1 MNGLALKQLPGIKTM
16 SINNYWPS
24 IEEINNCIKDQAE
37 NSSDAVLLAVHQ
49 KFPLTFS
56 IVGPDGNVMSDSKQ
70 SASEEDFLNYF
81 LSDAPSGSHVVP
93 ITGRSGVGKSHL
105 IRILDAKIKRLKN
118 AEKYLVI
125 RIPKSASLRKVVD
138 LILSAEPLQGSQYD
152 SVRAEFSK
160 AMVELKIED
169 AVITF
174 FSQLQIALKDYG
186 REQREALGQDL
197 TNSVIRR
204 KIAHAEY
211 LPLLMSDGEMVDH
224 FRENV
229 LPRIIQRSVKGG
241 DLSGGNDDFD
251 PNSIKF
257 KVEDFDFEG
266 IDIANS
272 NQRVSKY
279 YQLNF
284 LGESNQ
290 ERGLAVEV
298 LNDVVD
304 RATNQ
309 LYKLNQSLGGMTLGE
324 VILEIRQL
332 LLKDN
337 RELILLVEDFAALVG
352 IQETL
357 AKVLIQEGA
366 TSDGIK
372 YATIRSA
379 IAVTDGY
386 LGGKNTLATRAG
398 REWVVESSLDS
409 ETETLDRTKKLVAAY
424 LNAARIGEQGL
435 KNYYDNLIKKDPRS
449 NFNVPIYRDDDIGDL
464 ITQLHAFGS
473 IDEIPLF
480 PFSDNAIE
488 FLARQTSLR
497 SGNSL
502 IFNPRYIIKNIIR
515 LILINRESFLDGSFP
530 PIGIISKAPEAD
542 VQNWISGL
550 EVSQELKGQY
560 QRLVTIWGNNPETR
574 NEIPHR
580 INNDIYKVFSLKV
593 PELNA
598 SSSLIQISGK
608 SKPKV
613 TEPTETPEIDARLE
627 TKIRDCKQALNEW
640 ITENKRLDQGIA
652 NIIRRRVSSE
662 LSRKIDWNA
671 ERTLEIEI
679 KPNQII
685 INNAGGSGSAAT
697 KYTIE
702 LISDIN
708 NPDPDGRL
716 RIELLALFRND
727 ECSKLKLYPGLD
739 DDLARISNLIE
750 RLIPQAL
757 IIIEDINKKHTNSV
771 ICALNLNG
779 RVLGFIENNPSTTY
793 IDQTLFAN
801 GDATESLPLHASEK
815 FKEWIAFKE
824 SALLTRSTLQK
835 LLLEANGCFQGT
847 GDTCYGVDIVKIL
860 DHYPQGDVSIVYEDI
875 INLEPPTKGLLQ
887 VLSDT
892 RVEARIKGLK
902 AEIDKIVDLINSD
915 LGDEFDKN
923 LIAETLKR
931 IANYLK
937 DSGRFNESS
946 IGLSFNEFSRLADE
960 FRDSSIKESLT
971 IYSKFSSPDLPE
983 NKKISN
989 FGRLQLTPL
998 SICNLFIFHATKLV
1012 SAVENEVK
1020 LLEERYKGLNK
1031 LEKIDAI
1038 NSLFSG
1044 LLDNLSAIEKDA
1056 QNGTS

>member
-16 SINNYWPS
+16 TINNYWPS

-49 KFPLTFS
+49 KFPLAFS
-56 IVGPDGNVMSDSKQ
+56 IVGPDGNVMKDSKQ
-70 SASEEDFLNYF
+70 SASEEDFLKYF

-105 IRILDAKIKRLKN
+105 IRILDAKIKCLKD
-118 AEKYLVI
+118 ADKYLVI

-138 LILSAEPLQGSQYD
+138 LILCAEPLQGSQYN

-174 FSQLQIALKDYG
+174 FSQLQIALKDYS
-186 REQREALGQDL
+186 REQREALSQDI
-197 TNSVIRR
+197 TNTVIKR
-204 KIAHAEY
+204 KIAHADY

-229 LPRIIQRSVKGG
+229 LPRIIQRTVEGG
-241 DLSGGNDDFD
+241 DLSLENNDFD

-257 KVEDFDFEG
+257 KTEDFDFEG
-266 IDIANS
+266 IDIASS

-284 LGESNQ
+284 LSDSSQ
-290 ERGLAVEV
+290 ERDLAVEV

-324 VILEIRQL
+324 VILEIRKL
-332 LLKDN
+332 LLKDD

-366 TSDGIK
+366 TSEGIK

-409 ETETLDRTKKLVAAY
+409 ETETLDRTKKLVASY
-424 LNAARIGEQGL
+424 LNAARIGERGL

-449 NFNVPIYRDDDIGDL
+449 NFSVPIYRDDDIGDS

-473 IDEIPLF
+473 IDEISLF

-515 LILINRESFLDGSFP
+515 LILIHRESFLDGSFP
-530 PIGIISKAPEAD
+530 PNGIISKAPQAD

-580 INNDIYKVFSLKV
+580 INNDIYTVFSLKV

-598 SSSLIQISGK
+598 SSSPIRIPEK
-608 SKPKV
+608 NKPN
-613 TEPTETPEIDARLE
+613 ETETAETSGIDVRLE
-627 TKIRDCKQALNEW
+627 TKIRDCKLALDEW
-640 ITENKRLDQGIA
+640 ITENKRLDQAIA
-652 NIIRRRVSSE
+652 SVIRRRISSE
-662 LSRKIDWNA
+662 ISRKIDWNA

-679 KPNQII
+679 KPQQII
-685 INNAGGSGSAAT
+685 INNAGGSGNAAT
-697 KYTIE
+697 DYTIE
-702 LISDIN
+702 LISDVN

-716 RIELLALFRND
+716 RIELLALYRND
-727 ECSKLKLYPGLD
+727 ECSKLKTYPGLD

-757 IIIEDINKKHTNSV
+757 IAIEDINKKHTNSV

-779 RVLGFIENNPSTTY
+779 KVLGFIENSPSTTY

-801 GDATESLPLHASEK
+801 GDTIESLPLYASEK

-824 SALLTRSTLQK
+824 SALQTRSALQK
-835 LLLEANGCFQGT
+835 SLLQANGCFQGT
-847 GDTCYGVDIVKIL
+847 GDTCYGVDILKIL
-860 DHYPQGDVSIVYEDI
+860 DHYPQSEASIVYEDI
-875 INLEPPTKGLLQ
+875 RNIEPSTKSLLQ
-887 VLSDT
+887 GLSDA

-902 AEIDKIVDLINSD
+902 VEIEKIVDLINSD
-915 LGDEFDKN
+915 LGGEFDKN
-923 LIAETLKR
+923 LIVETLKR
-931 IANYLK
+931 IANHLK
-937 DSGRFNESS
+937 DSGKFNESI
-946 IGLSFNEFSRLADE
+946 IGLSFNEFSKLADE
-960 FRDSSIKESLT
+960 FRDSSIKESLS
-971 IYSKFSSPDLPE
+971 IYAKFTSPELRED
-983 NKKISN
+983 KKISN
-989 FGRLQLTPL
+989 FGRMQLTPL
-998 SICNLFIFHATKLV
+998 SICDRFISYSLRLIL
-1012 SAVENEVK
+1012 AVENEAKV
-1020 LLEERYKGLNK
+1020 LEQQHKGLNK
-1031 LEKIDAI
+1031 AEKIDAI
-1038 NSLFSG
+1038 KLAFKGISQN
-1044 LLDNLSAIEKDA
+1044 LDAIEKD
-1056 QNGTS
+1056 TSHGNS